1 MKIFVALGYSQ
12 RAVADVTPADLA
24 VFQRVLDGMQQVST
38 YFYDNEDIV
47 LSETPAV
54 SYSIKLV
61 PSSVRVLPAPAPVEE
76 KETANG

>member
-1 MKIFVALGYSQ
+1 MRIFVTLGYSQ

-24 VFQRVLDGMQQVST
+24 VFQRVLDSMQQVST
-38 YFYDNEDIV
+38 HFYDNEDIV

-61 PSSVRVLPAPAPVEE
+61 PSSVRVLPAPVEE
-76 KETANG
+76 KEVTTT

>member
-1 MKIFVALGYSQ
+1 MRIFVTLGYSQ

-24 VFQRVLDGMQQVST
+24 VFQRVLDSMQQVST
-38 YFYDNEDIV
+38 HFYDNEDIV

-61 PSSVRVLPAPAPVEE
+61 PSSVRVLPAPVEQ
-76 KETANG
+76 KEVTTT